1 MFLSFRS
8 LLSIA
13 VLAAALGLPAFGQ
26 DAADK
31 KQPKDEKKAPAV
43 NAKDAVKNLTA
54 EQVAEAAIFVYGRG
68 GGRAVLN
75 QIRKTAIEKGK
86 TSVTSA
92 DGQTQQASY
101 ARWTQRADTID
112 KEKIRLDQEFPNARY
127 SLVLNED
134 KIFGIYNESVFT
146 PRDDASRAFQNQV
159 VHGLEAMLR
168 YKENESKIE
177 LAGQEKIQGVEYHL
191 LDVTDKAG
199 RKTRFYISVKS
210 YRVMV
215 LDYED
220 EGVKY
225 RRKFYDYNYAQGTL
239 VPFRT
244 VLWAG
249 DKVVEETE
257 IGTVTFGQK
266 IDDNIFSA
274 G

>member
-1 MFLSFRS
+1 MFVRFST
-8 LLSIA
+8 LLSLA
-13 VLAAALGLPAFGQ
+13 VIAAALCISTPGQ
-26 DAADK
+26 EEAGK
-31 KQPKDEKKAPAV
+31 KKENGEKKAAAV
-43 NAKDAVKNLTA
+43 NAKDAAKNVTA
-54 EQVAEAAIFVYGRG
+54 EQVAEASIFIYGLG

-101 ARWTQRADTID
+101 SRFTQRADTLD
-112 KEKIRLDQEFPNARY
+112 KEKIRLDQDFPSARY

-134 KIFGIYNESVFT
+134 KIFGIYNDSVFT
-146 PRDDASRAFQNQV
+146 PREDASRAFHNQV
-159 VHGLEAMLR
+159 VHGLEALLR
-168 YKENESKIE
+168 YKENESKLD
-177 LAGQEKIQGVEYHL
+177 LAGKEKIQGVEYYL
-191 LDVTDKAG
+191 IDLTDKAG

-210 YRVMV
+210 YRVMM

-225 RRKFYDYNYAQGTL
+225 RRKFYDYNIAQGTL

-244 VLWAG
+244 VLWAD
-249 DKVVEETE
+249 DKMIEETV

-266 IDDNIFSA
+266 LDETIFSA

>member
-1 MFLSFRS
+1 
-8 LLSIA
+8 
-13 VLAAALGLPAFGQ
+13 
-26 DAADK
+26 
-31 KQPKDEKKAPAV
+31 
-43 NAKDAVKNLTA
+43 
-54 EQVAEAAIFVYGRG
+54 
-68 GGRAVLN
+68 
-75 QIRKTAIEKGK
+75 
-86 TSVTSA
+86 
-92 DGQTQQASY
+92 
-101 ARWTQRADTID
+101 
-112 KEKIRLDQEFPNARY
+112 
-127 SLVLNED
+127 
-134 KIFGIYNESVFT
+134 

-244 VLWAG
+244 VLWHG
-249 DKVVEETE
+249 DKAVEETE
-257 IGTVTFGQK
+257 IGTVTFG
-266 IDDNIFSA
+266 
-274 G
+274 